1 MNVMSDLV
9 ALAAVAALFTSIGF
23 IAGAG
28 WNAMFHRTPPL
39 SPDHPVF
46 QPPEGHYVDS
56 GYPGTGTDI
65 EAWGTD

>member
-28 WNAMFHRTPPL
+28 WNAMFHRSPPL
-39 SPDHPVF
+39 DPEHPVF
-46 QPPEGHYVDS
+46 TDS
-56 GYPGTGTDI
+56 DFPGTGTDI

>member
-1 MNVMSDLV
+1 MLDPFI
-9 ALAAVAALFTSIGF
+9 LAVVAALFGSIGF

-28 WNAMFHRTPPL
+28 WNAMFRHTPPYE
-39 SPDHPVF
+39 PDHPVF
-46 QPPEGHYVDS
+46 TDATDS